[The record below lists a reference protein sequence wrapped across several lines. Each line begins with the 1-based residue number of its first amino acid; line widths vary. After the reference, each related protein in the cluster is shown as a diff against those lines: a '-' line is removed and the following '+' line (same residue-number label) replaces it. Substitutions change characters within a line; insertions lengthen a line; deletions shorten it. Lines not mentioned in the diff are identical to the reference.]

1 MKMKYHS
8 NFAGSLFLCVC
19 VWKSINISN
28 MIILQNKILRKQ
40 IKKMLR
46 PMYPGEGFNF
56 AIKRSMFCPSQPHLL
71 FAHPE
76 GGLYIWQK
84 KLRYLFFFVYVCAC
98 KFRCAVRKI
107 IGEKSKESQHNF
119 RFRLQAII
127 ENQR

>member
-1 MKMKYHS
+1 MCPGEGS
-8 NFAGSLFLCVC
+8 NFAIRG
-19 VWKSINISN
+19 
-28 MIILQNKILRKQ
+28 
-40 IKKMLR
+40 
-46 PMYPGEGFNF
+46 
-56 AIKRSMFCPSQPHLL
+56 SMFCPSQPHLL

-84 KLRYLFFFVYVCAC
+84 KLRYLFFFSLCVCAC

-119 RFRLQAII
+119 RFHLQAKI